1 MIFYCISQQP
11 GSGNLN
17 RKYLNYFP
25 DSPGIQGLKNIE
37 KNVFLTF
44 SFIEKFP
51 GTIDIPIELFET

>member
-25 DSPGIQGLKNIE
+25 DSPGIQGWKNIE
-37 KNVFLTF
+37 KIVFLTF
-44 SFIEKFP
+44 SFIVKFL
-51 GTIDIPIELFET
+51 GTI